1 MHTFASVRSTPF
13 IEIDDKG
20 GEIVQRYESF
30 EIEIVQGGEIRYK
43 NSKKQRLDM
52 DMDKEGATL
61 KKRDEI
67 VDMKALG
74 EIETKK
80 QRLDMDMDKEGA
92 TLKKRDGSKFL
103 DKRSTQVG
111 GASS

>member
-1 MHTFASVRSTPF
+1 MVSRSKILCVVSQEAIQVVPFQQSSDVHKKCKIQVSTIYPNATLCIKRCTPF

-20 GEIVQRYESF
+20 ERLVQRYY
-30 EIEIVQGGEIRYK
+30 RK
-43 NSKKQRLDM
+43 LDLDM
-52 DMDKEGATL
+52 DMDKEG
-61 KKRDEI
+61 
-67 VDMKALG
+67 V
-74 EIETKK
+74 
-80 QRLDMDMDKEGA
+80 